1 MHQDEQLHFRILT
14 DSTSQ
19 VMRWVKNGAAELGFV
34 FVFRMTTGSL
44 IMTCAVISCSLKHC
58 EP

>member
-19 VMRWVKNGAAELGFV
+19 DMRWVKNGAAELGFV
-34 FVFRMTTGSL
+34 FFRMTTGSL